1 MNIILTDRE
10 KTILRFV
17 VENYVR
23 QAVPVGSR
31 NVSRQS
37 DLNLSSATIRNV
49 MSDLEE
55 MELLKTPHTSA
66 GRVPTDKAYRLY
78 VDSLMNK
85 EGLTAKEKTMIR
97 THIVDNLSGFNNVQ
111 DIYNETS
118 KLLGKISHLLAV
130 VSEPFLSSGIFEKLD
145 LVQVSNNKIL
155 VVINLRSDI
164 VKTVMM
170 DIDTEISRVK
180 IDTLNVLLNEK
191 LAGLSL
197 KEIRETFSER
207 MADYTDQYDGLVQV
221 FVNSVE
227 RIYSEQDKGSKYY
240 IGGTGEIMNQPEF
253 EDPKNLKNLI
263 ELTENKNLVV
273 HIFQNSSLLNDQD
286 INISIG
292 NENEQMKL
300 KDLSV
305 LTTVYRTG
313 DVSGRIGVVG
323 PRRMNY
329 AKVVALLEYTTKLIS
344 ELSI

>member
-1 MNIILTDRE
+1 MIILTDRE

-31 NVSRQS
+31 NISRQS

-49 MSDLEE
+49 MSDLED

-85 EGLTAKEKTMIR
+85 EGLTTKEKTMIR
-97 THIVDNLSGFNNVQ
+97 TRIVENLSGLNSAQ

-145 LVQVSNNKIL
+145 LVQVSNTKIL

-170 DIDTEISRVK
+170 DIETEISRVK

-197 KEIRETFSER
+197 KEIRDTFNER
-207 MADYTDQYDGLVQV
+207 MGDYANDGLVQV
-221 FVNSVE
+221 FIDSVE
-227 RIYSEQDKGSKYY
+227 KIYNEQDTGSKYY

-292 NENEQMKL
+292 KENDQLKL

-344 ELSI
+344 ELSA

>member
-1 MNIILTDRE
+1 MNILLTDRE

-31 NVSRQS
+31 NISRQS

-85 EGLTAKEKTMIR
+85 EGLTAKEKGMIR
-97 THIVDNLSGFNNVQ
+97 THILENLSGANSAQ

-118 KLLGKISHLLAV
+118 RLLGRISHLLAV
-130 VSEPFLSSGIFEKLD
+130 VSEPFLSTGIFEKLE
-145 LVQVSNNKIL
+145 LVQISNTKIL

-170 DIDTEISRVK
+170 DIDSEIPRAK
-180 IDTLNVLLNEK
+180 IDTLNLLLNEK
-191 LAGLSL
+191 LSGLSL
-197 KEIRETFSER
+197 KEIRDTFSER
-207 MADYTDQYDGLVQV
+207 MSGYTDQYDGLVQV
-221 FVNSVE
+221 FVDSVE
-227 RIYSEQDKGSKYY
+227 KIYSEQEKGSKYY
-240 IGGTGEIMNQPEF
+240 IGGTGEILNQPEF
-253 EDPKNLKNLI
+253 EDPKTLKNLI
-263 ELTENKNLVV
+263 ELTENKSMVV
-273 HIFQNSSLLNDQD
+273 HIFQNSSLLNDND

-292 NENEQMKL
+292 RENEQLKL
-300 KDLSV
+300 KDLSI
-305 LTTVYRTG
+305 LTTCYRTG
-313 DVSGRIGVVG
+313 DVTGRIGVVG
-323 PRRMNY
+323 PKRMNY
-329 AKVVALLEYTTKLIS
+329 AKVVSLLEYTTKLIS

>member
-23 QAVPVGSR
+23 HAFPVGSR
-31 NVSRQS
+31 NVSKQS

-78 VDSLMNK
+78 VDSLMNR
-85 EGLTAKEKTMIR
+85 EGLTSREKSMIR
-97 THIVDNLSGFNNVQ
+97 SHVIDNLSAFNSAQ

-130 VSEPFLSSGIFEKLD
+130 VTEPFLSSGVFEKLE
-145 LVQVSNNKIL
+145 LVQVSNSKIL

-170 DIDTEISRVK
+170 DIDSEISRVK
-180 IDTLNVLLNEK
+180 IDTLNILLNER
-191 LAGLSL
+191 LSGLTL
-197 KEIRETFSER
+197 KEIRDTFSQR
-207 MADYTDQYDGLVQV
+207 MGEYSGDYEGLVQV
-221 FVNSVE
+221 FINSVE
-227 RIYSEQDKGSKYY
+227 KIYSEQEKGSKYY
-240 IGGTGEIMNQPEF
+240 IGGTGEMMNQPEF

-286 INISIG
+286 VNISIG
-292 NENEQMKL
+292 KENEQLKL
-300 KDLSV
+300 KDLSI

-323 PRRMNY
+323 PKRMNY
-329 AKVVALLEYTTKLIS
+329 AKVVSLLEYTTKLIS

>member
-1 MNIILTDRE
+1 MIILTDRE

-31 NVSRQS
+31 NISRQS

-49 MSDLEE
+49 MSDLED

-85 EGLTAKEKTMIR
+85 EGLTTKEKTMIR
-97 THIVDNLSGFNNVQ
+97 TRIVENLSGLNSAQ

-145 LVQVSNNKIL
+145 LVQVSNTKIL

-170 DIDTEISRVK
+170 DIETEISRVK

-197 KEIRETFSER
+197 KEIRDTFNER
-207 MADYTDQYDGLVQV
+207 MGDYANDGLVQV
-221 FVNSVE
+221 FIDSVE
-227 RIYSEQDKGSKYY
+227 KIYNEQDTGSKYY

-292 NENEQMKL
+292 CENDQLKL

-344 ELSI
+344 ELSA

>member
-31 NVSRQS
+31 NISKQS

-85 EGLTAKEKTMIR
+85 EGLTSKEKSMIR
-97 THIVDNLSGFNNVQ
+97 THIVDNLSGFNSAQ

-145 LVQVSNNKIL
+145 LVQVSATKIL

-170 DIDTEISRVK
+170 DIETEISRVK

-191 LAGLSL
+191 LSGLTL

-207 MADYTDQYDGLVQV
+207 MGDYAGDGLVQV
-221 FVNSVE
+221 FIDSVE
-227 RIYSEQDKGSKYY
+227 KIYSEQDKGSKYY
-240 IGGTGEIMNQPEF
+240 IGGTGEMMNQPEF

-292 NENEQMKL
+292 KENEQLKL
-300 KDLSV
+300 KDLSI

-344 ELSI
+344 ELSN